1 MKVIY
6 MQETIQLMSKGNA
19 QGIED
24 LISSGIVK
32 QTEEGINYLLT
43 IVEDED
49 RGSSIVPQE
58 V

>member
-24 LISSGIVK
+24 LISSGVVK
-32 QTEEGINYLLT
+32 QTEESINYLLT

-49 RGSSIVPQE
+49 RGSSTVPQE

>member
-24 LISSGIVK
+24 LISSGVVK
-32 QTEEGINYLLT
+32 QTEEDINYLLT

-49 RGSSIVPQE
+49 RGSSIIPQE

>member
-43 IVEDED
+43 IIEDED
-49 RGSSIVPQE
+49 RGSSIIPQE

>member
-6 MQETIQLMSKGNA
+6 MQETLH
-19 QGIED
+19 
-24 LISSGIVK
+24 LISNGRAREVENLIASGEVK

-43 IVEDED
+43 TIEDED
-49 RGSSIVPQE
+49 RGSTVVQKG

>member
-6 MQETIQLMSKGNA
+6 MQETIQLMSKSNA

-24 LISSGIVK
+24 LISSGVVK

-49 RGSSIVPQE
+49 RGSSTIPQE

>member
-49 RGSSIVPQE
+49 RGSSTIPQE

>member
-19 QGIED
+19 QYIED
-24 LISSGIVK
+24 LIKSGMVK

-49 RGSSIVPQE
+49 RGSTALQ
-58 V
+58 